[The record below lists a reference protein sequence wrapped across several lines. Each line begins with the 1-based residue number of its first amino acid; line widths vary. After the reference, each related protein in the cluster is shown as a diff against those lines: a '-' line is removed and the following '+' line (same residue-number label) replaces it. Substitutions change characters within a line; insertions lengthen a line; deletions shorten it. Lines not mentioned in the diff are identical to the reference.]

1 MSRNNEEG
9 EYLSQQEI
17 DAIIDEI
24 IENEPVPAVKEHL
37 IKYEK
42 EYRRKRDQQKLEKHQ
57 LNEENETYDKINHP
71 HDKTVRLMLSNS
83 QEAANLINLALKTDF
98 VKANQIEQ
106 YKSSFVTKQ
115 YKNRESDI
123 VYKDL
128 KNKGIYYLIEHQSKQ
143 DKMMAVRITEY
154 SLEIIRSAL
163 DLMKKEKRE
172 EFPTVIPIVLYTGK
186 GKWKIPQSLED
197 VQVKLADINLP
208 SIGSYKLIDINTYSD
223 DDLIKAKGALPK
235 VLLMEKS
242 TKNINKVKEIMN
254 KMEKAKLTKEET
266 EMLSVYITNV
276 VREKDNRLADEL
288 LEKINKE
295 REEENMGDFGQVLV
309 DYIHESVAKGERKR
323 RKKTEKK
330 DGKIEGAKATRI
342 EVITR
347 MLKDNLKIELIK
359 KYANATDKD
368 IEEARMAK

>member
-197 VQVKLADINLP
+197 VQVKLANINLP

-359 KYANATDKD
+359 KYVNATDKD

>member
-1 MSRNNEEG
+1 MSRNNEE
-9 EYLSQQEI
+9 EKYLSQAEI

-115 YKNRESDI
+115 YKNKESDI

-172 EFPTVIPIVLYTGK
+172 EFPTVIPIVLYTGE

-197 VQVKLADINLP
+197 VQVKLPNMNLP

-235 VLLMEKS
+235 MLLMEKS

-254 KMEKAKLTKEET
+254 KMEETKLTKEET
-266 EMLSVYITNV
+266 ELLSIYITNV

-309 DYIHESVAKGERKR
+309 DYIHESVSKGERKR
-323 RKKTEKK
+323 RKKTVKRK
-330 DGKIEGAKATRI
+330 NK
-342 EVITR
+342 
-347 MLKDNLKIELIK
+347 
-359 KYANATDKD
+359 
-368 IEEARMAK
+368 

>member
-1 MSRNNEEG
+1 MSRNNEE
-9 EYLSQQEI
+9 EKYLSQAEI

-115 YKNRESDI
+115 YKNKESDI

-172 EFPTVIPIVLYTGK
+172 EFPTVIPIVLYTGE

-197 VQVKLADINLP
+197 VQVKLPNMNLP
-208 SIGSYKLIDINTYSD
+208 LIGSYKLIDINTYSD

-235 VLLMEKS
+235 MLLMEKS

-254 KMEKAKLTKEET
+254 KMEETKLTKEET
-266 EMLSVYITNV
+266 ELLSIYITNV

-309 DYIHESVAKGERKR
+309 DYIHESVSKGERKR
-323 RKKTEKK
+323 RKKTVKRK
-330 DGKIEGAKATRI
+330 NK
-342 EVITR
+342 
-347 MLKDNLKIELIK
+347 
-359 KYANATDKD
+359 
-368 IEEARMAK
+368 

>member
-9 EYLSQQEI
+9 EYLSQAEI

-57 LNEENETYDKINHP
+57 LNEENKTYDKINHP

-235 VLLMEKS
+235 MLLMEKS
-242 TKNINKVKEIMN
+242 TKDINKVKEIMN
-254 KMEKAKLTKEET
+254 KIEETKLTKEET
-266 EMLSVYITNV
+266 ELLSIYITNV

-323 RKKTEKK
+323 REETEK
-330 DGKIEGAKATRI
+330 
-342 EVITR
+342 
-347 MLKDNLKIELIK
+347 
-359 KYANATDKD
+359 
-368 IEEARMAK
+368 

>member
-1 MSRNNEEG
+1 MEKNNEEG
-9 EYLSQQEI
+9 KYLSQEEI

-57 LNEENETYDKINHP
+57 LNEENKTYDKINHP

-106 YKSSFVTKQ
+106 YKSSFVTKA

-186 GKWKIPQSLED
+186 GKWKIPKSLED

-235 VLLMEKS
+235 MLLMEKS

-254 KMEKAKLTKEET
+254 KMEETKLTKEET
-266 EMLSVYITNV
+266 ELLSIYITNV

-323 RKKTEKK
+323 GKKTVKRK
-330 DGKIEGAKATRI
+330 NK
-342 EVITR
+342 
-347 MLKDNLKIELIK
+347 
-359 KYANATDKD
+359 
-368 IEEARMAK
+368 

>member
-9 EYLSQQEI
+9 EYLSQAEI

-154 SLEIIRSAL
+154 SLEIIKSAL
-163 DLMKKEKRE
+163 DLMKQGKQEKL
-172 EFPTVIPIVLYTGK
+172 PTVIPIVLYTGK
-186 GKWKIPQSLED
+186 GKWKIPKSLED

>member
-9 EYLSQQEI
+9 KYLSQAEI

>member
-1 MSRNNEEG
+1 
-9 EYLSQQEI
+9 
-17 DAIIDEI
+17 
-24 IENEPVPAVKEHL
+24 
-37 IKYEK
+37 
-42 EYRRKRDQQKLEKHQ
+42 
-57 LNEENETYDKINHP
+57 
-71 HDKTVRLMLSNS
+71 MLSNS

-98 VKANQIEQ
+98 VKVNQIEQ
-106 YKSSFVTKQ
+106 YKSSFVTKA

-235 VLLMEKS
+235 VLLMEKNS
-242 TKNINKVKEIMN
+242 NQL
-254 KMEKAKLTKEET
+254 EKGIKQIEKCNFTKEER
-266 EMLSVYITNV
+266 EIISVYITNIIG
-276 VREKDNRLADEL
+276 EINPKLAKEM
-288 LEKINKE
+288 LENINKN
-295 REEENMGDFGQVLV
+295 EEGKGMRLGQALV
-309 DYIHESVAKGERKR
+309 DYYYEGVEKGRAAGSIEG
-323 RKKTEKK
+323 EKK
-330 DGKIEGAKATRI
+330 RSKENSNKSNKENAKRQ
-342 EVITR
+342 
-347 MLKDNLKIELIK
+347 LKD
-359 KYANATDKD
+359 
-368 IEEARMAK
+368 

>member
-9 EYLSQQEI
+9 EYLSQAEI

-57 LNEENETYDKINHP
+57 LNEENKTYDKINHP

-323 RKKTEKK
+323 REETEK
-330 DGKIEGAKATRI
+330 
-342 EVITR
+342 
-347 MLKDNLKIELIK
+347 
-359 KYANATDKD
+359 
-368 IEEARMAK
+368 